1 MEFNKRYTELK
12 EILISTL
19 SPLVNNK
26 YCIVDLPYH
35 SNIGDTLIW
44 QGEIEF
50 LSQIQHGCVN
60 MSSQQTE
67 CLAIDEDTIILFHG
81 GGNLGELY
89 RNHIDYLF
97 NLIERYPN
105 NRIIVFPQTI
115 YYKDS
120 DVMEKDVAILNK
132 HKDLHICVRDE
143 YCYNMLKDKINYL
156 YLLPDMAFCIP
167 LEFFDKYT
175 VNKINGSLFLKRV
188 DGELSAST
196 EDIKTDYAKD
206 WPTFY
211 HKLNDGTF
219 IAKVL
224 DNLCKLPI
232 LGNWKLI
239 KKMWD
244 WWAFNIY
251 RKDLIRIGTKFVKG
265 YEPIYTTRLHVMI
278 LSLLCGKK
286 ITVIDNSYGKNLNYV
301 KTWLYD
307 IDEISIYRCN

>member
-12 EILISTL
+12 EILTSTL

-26 YCIVDLPYH
+26 YCVVDLPYH

-44 QGEIEF
+44 QGEIEL
-50 LSQIQHGCVN
+50 LSQIKHKCVG
-60 MSSQQTE
+60 MSAQQTE
-67 CLAIDEDTIILFHG
+67 CLDIDTDTIILFHG

-105 NRIIVFPQTI
+105 NRIVVFPQTI

-120 DVMEKDVAILNK
+120 NVMEKDVVILNS

-143 YCYNMLKDKINYL
+143 YCYNMLEGKINNL

-167 LEFFDKYT
+167 LEYFEKYSVDKI
-175 VNKINGSLFLKRV
+175 KGSLFLKRV
-188 DGELSAST
+188 DGELSTST
-196 EDIKTDYAKD
+196 EDIKTDYVKD

-232 LGNWKLI
+232 IGNWKI
-239 KKMWD
+239 TKKIWD
-244 WWAFNIY
+244 WWAFNVY
-251 RKDLIRIGTKFVKG
+251 RKDLIRIGTTFVKS
-265 YEPIYTTRLHVMI
+265 YDPIYTTRLHVMI
-278 LSLLCGKK
+278 LSLLCGKR
-286 ITVIDNSYGKNLNYV
+286 INVIDNSYGKNLNYV
-301 KTWLYD
+301 NTWLKD
-307 IDEISIYRCN
+307 VDEVTIYKK

>member
-1 MEFNKRYTELK
+1 MEFNKRYMELR
-12 EILISTL
+12 EILINTL

-50 LSQIQHGCVN
+50 LSQIKYECVS
-60 MSSQQTE
+60 MSSQKTE
-67 CLAIDEDTIILFHG
+67 CLDIDENTIILFHG

-115 YYKDS
+115 YYKDIN
-120 DVMEKDVAILNK
+120 VLKKDIENLNK
-132 HKDLHICVRDE
+132 HKDLHVCVRDE
-143 YCYNMLKDKINYL
+143 YCHRMLDGKINNL
-156 YLLPDMAFCIP
+156 YMLPDMAFCIP
-167 LEFFDKYT
+167 LEHFKKHNVDKI
-175 VNKINGSLFLKRV
+175 KGSLFLKRV

-196 EDIKTDYAKD
+196 GDIKTDYVKD

-211 HKLNDGTF
+211 HRLNDGTF

-232 LGNWKLI
+232 IGNWKTT
-239 KKMWD
+239 KRMWD
-244 WWAFNIY
+244 WWALNVY
-251 RKDLIRIGTKFVKG
+251 RKDLIRIGTKFVKS
-265 YEPIYTTRLHVMI
+265 YDPIYTTRLHVMI

-286 ITVIDNSYGKNLNYV
+286 INVIDNSYGKNLNFV
-301 KTWLYD
+301 NTWLKD
-307 IDEISIYRCN
+307 VDEVTIYSK

>member
-1 MEFNKRYTELK
+1 MEFNKRYTELRD
-12 EILISTL
+12 ILIRTL
-19 SPLVNNK
+19 SPLVNRK
-26 YCIVDLPYH
+26 YCLVDLPYH

-50 LSQIQHGCVN
+50 LSQVQQECIS

-67 CLAIDEDTIILFHG
+67 SLDIDENTIILFHG

-97 NLIERYPN
+97 SLIGRFPN

-115 YYKDS
+115 YYKNNN
-120 DVMEKDVAILNK
+120 VLEKDLAILNK

-143 YCYNMLKDKINYL
+143 YCYNMLKGKINNL
-156 YLLPDMAFCIP
+156 YMLPDMAFCIP
-167 LEFFDKYT
+167 LEHFKKYNVDKI
-175 VNKINGSLFLKRV
+175 KGSLFLKRV
-188 DGELSAST
+188 DGELSANT
-196 EDIKTDYAKD
+196 GEIITDFVKD

-232 LGNWKLI
+232 IGNWKI
-239 KKMWD
+239 TKKMWD
-244 WWAFNIY
+244 WWAFNVY
-251 RKDLIRIGTKFVKG
+251 RKDLIRIGTTFVKS
-265 YEPIYTTRLHVMI
+265 YDPIYTTRLHVMI

-286 ITVIDNSYGKNLNYV
+286 VNVIDNSYGKNLNFV
-301 KTWLYD
+301 NTWLRGV
-307 IDEISIYRCN
+307 DEVTIYNK